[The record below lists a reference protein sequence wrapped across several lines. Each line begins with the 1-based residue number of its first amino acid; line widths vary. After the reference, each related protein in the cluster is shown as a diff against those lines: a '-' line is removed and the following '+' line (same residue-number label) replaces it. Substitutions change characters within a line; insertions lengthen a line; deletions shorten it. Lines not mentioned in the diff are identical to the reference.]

1 MRHVL
6 HHGRAFAL
14 ALVFVLPGC
23 AGNSLGAL
31 GDILGGVGGMP
42 GSGGQQGQLNA
53 EVRQVNT
60 QQQIIQVATQDGQTG
75 NVYYDQNTVV
85 VYQQEQYP
93 VTALEPG
100 DLVVLQLQETAQGSL
115 YTSRIDVQTSVQERT
130 GQTGSA
136 SVRQY
141 SGRIGQIDQD
151 RGLFVLQMQN
161 GNVTVSVPYNAPQ
174 ATIDYFR
181 RLRVGDNVRLEAT
194 AVDGSH
200 LQIYRF
206 L

>member
-6 HHGRAFAL
+6 HRGRAVAL

-31 GDILGGVGGMP
+31 GDILGGVGMP
-42 GSGGQQGQLNA
+42 GSGGEQGQLNA

-60 QQQIIQVATQDGQTG
+60 QQQIIQVATQDGRTG

-85 VYQQEQYP
+85 VYRQEQYP

-100 DLVVLQLQETAQGSL
+100 DLVVLQLQETAQGSI

-174 ATIDYFR
+174 STIDYFR